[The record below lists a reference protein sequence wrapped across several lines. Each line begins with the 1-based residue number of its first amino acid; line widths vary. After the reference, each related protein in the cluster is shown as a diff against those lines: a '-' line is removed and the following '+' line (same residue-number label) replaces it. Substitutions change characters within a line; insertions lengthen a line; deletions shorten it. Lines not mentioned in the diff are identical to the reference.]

1 MRYSHKK
8 IQFPEGL
15 KVGSE
20 IGVLGEGL
28 ETFTVQEITDDQ
40 GIILNTGC
48 REPLFK
54 IYLLKNGNH
63 RESMDDPSNW
73 IEVAI
78 GECDNCGAIFNGSCT
93 IFTHMGRDLCTGCAI
108 ISGEYSHV

>member
-1 MRYSHKK
+1 MRYSQRKVK
-8 IQFPEGL
+8 FPDGL
-15 KVGSE
+15 TVGSE

-28 ETFTVQEITDDQ
+28 ETFTVQEITEDQ

-63 RESMDDPSNW
+63 RESMDNPLNW
-73 IEVAI
+73 IEVST
-78 GECDNCGAIFNGSCT
+78 GECDNCGAIFNGADT
-93 IFTHMGRDLCTGCAI
+93 IFTHKGRDLCTGCAI
-108 ISGEYSHV
+108 ISGYDGHV